1 MEQYLRDLYYNSD
14 LAYSGIN
21 KLWRQVKEDRKKIKY
36 SDLKTWLEEQEVYTL
51 HKPAI
56 KKFRYRKVIV
66 CGLDD
71 QWQADIVEM
80 GPDSGFRYILT
91 VIDVLSKYAWA
102 IPLKSKR
109 GSEMAEAFKSI
120 FKDRR
125 PNKIQFDEG
134 REFYNRNVK
143 DLFETQDIKWFST
156 RSDKKASVVERFN
169 RTLKSRMY
177 KYFTDHQTKK
187 WVKVLDQLVSGYNN
201 TYHRSIGMTP
211 IQASDPKSEDLVWYT
226 LYGSYLSAE
235 YGTPKFNI
243 GDTVRIS
250 KYKNVFAKGYLP
262 NYTRE
267 LFRVKQIIFGPVIV
281 YTLEDLS
288 GKDIEGTFYEQELSL
303 DTTKEYKVEK
313 VLRKKKIKG
322 IDYALVK
329 WLGYDNKFNSWEPI
343 ENIRKLV

>member
-1 MEQYLRDLYYNSD
+1 MKQ
-14 LAYSGIN
+14 
-21 KLWRQVKEDRKKIKY
+21 
-36 SDLKTWLEEQEVYTL
+36 WLEEQEVYTM

-56 KKFRYRKVIV
+56 KKFPYRKVIV
-66 CGLDD
+66 SGIDD

-80 GPDSGFRYILT
+80 NTMPNDQSKNQGNKDYRYILT

-109 GSEMAEAFKSI
+109 GIEMADSFELI
-120 FKDRR
+120 FKDRE

-134 REFYNRNVK
+134 REFYNKHVK
-143 DLFETQDIKWFST
+143 NLFEKHEIEWFST
-156 RSDKKASVVERFN
+156 RSDKKAPVVERFN

-177 KYFTDHQTKK
+177 KYFTDKQTRN
-187 WVKVLDQLVSGYNN
+187 WVDVLDRLMDGYNN
-201 TYHRSIGMTP
+201 TYHNSIHMTP
-211 IQASDPKSEDLVWYT
+211 KEASLPKNENIVWYN
-226 LYGSYLSAE
+226 LYGAYLTVE

-267 LFRVKQIIFGPVIV
+267 LFKIKQIIFGPVIV

-288 GKDIEGTFYEQELSL
+288 GEDIEGTFYEQELSL
-303 DTTKEYKVEK
+303 DMTKEYK
-313 VLRKKKIKG
+313 LKKIKG
-322 IDYALVK
+322 HEYALVK
-329 WLGYDNKFNSWEPI
+329 WLGYDDKFNSWEPI
-343 ENIRKLV
+343 ENIKELK